1 MQIREFNPI
10 SSAGIQ
16 IMEQLYQTITSMS
29 PVNKGLYLE
38 SFFSIK
44 MNLDD
49 PIFPPSEDLFFHV
62 DLRFGFL
69 GGKGTNDYYA
79 FVATPEAMKKHRSL
93 LSGKKVIIVGENPI
107 EDMLTS
113 INLTIQQCTATDSL
127 SAFSELSKFYEWEYE
142 NYRVTND

>member
-1 MQIREFNPI
+1 
-10 SSAGIQ
+10 
-16 IMEQLYQTITSMS
+16 
-29 PVNKGLYLE
+29 
-38 SFFSIK
+38 

-49 PIFPPSEDLFFHV
+49 PISLPSEDLFFHV

-79 FVATPEAMKKHRSL
+79 FVATPEAMKKHRSI

-113 INLTIQQCTATDSL
+113 INSTIQQCTATDSL

-142 NYRVTND
+142 NYRVTDD